1 MGVEKGD
8 MVLRKYLDYSKL
20 KLYLKKM
27 KGVSVEYPM
36 YFGATP
42 DIFKKAKELRKYE
55 TEAEK
60 TLWTELCRNQMMGLQ
75 FRRQHPIN
83 RFIVDFY
90 CAKIK
95 LVIEVDGSIHDIPEN
110 KIYDIGR
117 SQILNDFGI
126 TVIRFSNNQIIGDI
140 EYVLKLIEEKVKQ
153 LIAELD

>member
-1 MGVEKGD
+1 
-8 MVLRKYLDYSKL
+8 
-20 KLYLKKM
+20 M

-42 DIFKKAKELRKYE
+42 DVFKKAKELRRYE

-60 TLWTELCRNQMMGLQ
+60 RLWAKLCRNQMLGLQ

-90 CAKIK
+90 CVKVK
-95 LVIEVDGSIHDIPEN
+95 LVIEVDGNIHELPEN
-110 KIYDIGR
+110 KVYDIGR

-126 TVIRFSNNQIIGDI
+126 TVIRFTNNQLIDDI
-140 EYVLKLIEEKVKQ
+140 EGTIIKIKNKVHQ
-153 LIAELD
+153 LLDEVA